1 MSALYILI
9 IASLVVAAGF
19 LSAFIWSARK
29 GHFDDD
35 YTPSVR
41 ILLDDTTEEVHPKEG

>member
-9 IASLVVAAGF
+9 IISLLVAIGF
-19 LSAFIWSARK
+19 LSAFIWSVRK

-35 YTPSVR
+35 YTPGVR
-41 ILLDDTTEEVHPKEG
+41 ILMDDGVTDPNP